1 MNKMII
7 KIKNNILTIKT
18 DENIELKK
26 LPNPL
31 EFIYKGTLKPEP
43 IEDYPSR
50 YDNFIKGLHERSNRE
65 LVGCFKKENYTID
78 NLLNNKLFCE
88 FKLEN
93 SEPLTGVYLWV
104 VDDEIRY
111 VGIARNLKERFDEY
125 GHIYSANVFKNGR
138 STNCKMNMNA
148 RIWKDNKIDIYFYD
162 TSKLENNKNS
172 RSKTVRKRLEKY
184 LINYLIDVGGCKLE
198 NNQK

>member
-1 MNKMII
+1 MNKNII

-18 DENIELKK
+18 AKNIELKN
-26 LPNPL
+26 LSNPL
-31 EFIYKGTLKPEP
+31 EFIYKGTLKPKP

-65 LVGCFKKENYTID
+65 LAGCFKKENYTID

-125 GHIYSANVFKNGR
+125 GHIYPTNVFKNGR

-172 RSKTVRKRLEKY
+172 RSRTIRKRLEKY

>member
-1 MNKMII
+1 MNKKII
-7 KIKNNILTIKT
+7 TITNNILTIKT

-50 YDNFIKGLHERSNRE
+50 YDNFIKGLNERSNRE
-65 LVGCFKKENYTID
+65 LAGCFKKENYTID

-111 VGIARNLKERFDEY
+111 VGIAKNLKERFDEY
-125 GHIYSANVFKNGR
+125 GHIYHTNVFKNGR

-162 TSKLENNKNS
+162 TGKLENNKNS